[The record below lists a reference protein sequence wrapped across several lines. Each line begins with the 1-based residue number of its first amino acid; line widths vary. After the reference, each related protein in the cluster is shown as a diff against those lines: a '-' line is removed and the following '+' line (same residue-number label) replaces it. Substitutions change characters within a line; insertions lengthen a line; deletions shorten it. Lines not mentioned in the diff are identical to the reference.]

1 MSASATVG
9 KIRPSRETDASR
21 VRSHTGSW
29 EVLVL
34 RSTKRRRAT
43 SGEQAMMQ
51 EKSSMISRAFNHIQ
65 LGTLY
70 FLHFCLIMATRV
82 LPADQDPEKCPS
94 SRSISRFSS
103 VQLNPHPKFIRDFS
117 VDMFTRAPGIWC
129 PALASHVSLSIFLTP

>member
-1 MSASATVG
+1 MSASATVWED
-9 KIRPSRETDASR
+9 PSVTRDRCFTCEKPHR
-21 VRSHTGSW
+21 IVGS
-29 EVLVL
+29 VGAQID
-34 RSTKRRRAT
+34 KRRRAT